1 MMRKIYTGFFIFFG
15 LVAHAQFWTE
25 TSSGFTANF
34 TGLSKFHVV
43 DANVAW
49 AIGYDGF
56 NTANNIQQFSKT
68 DDSGLT
74 WIAGVFDLGD
84 PSLGIADLSGVDS
97 NVAFVAAYP
106 RQAGQQGGIWKTID
120 AGVTWTQQTA
130 ASFNNAASF
139 PNIVHYFDA
148 NNGLAIGDPTNGY
161 WEIYTSNNGGATYSR
176 IPSTSLPAPLN
187 NESGYLAQFAHFGDS
202 IWFTTSA
209 GRIVHSANRGM
220 TWSVYQSPLSD
231 FGGTTVFGDISF
243 ATSNR
248 GVIQDNAGNI
258 FKTTDAGQTWN
269 AVVFSGTGSP
279 YGGAISYLP
288 NTFHMVSTGGEVNF
302 TGSSYSVDDGT
313 TWININTDQHVD
325 VAFFNDT
332 VGYSGSFSNATN
344 NLGVF
349 RYTGSVLNEA
359 SVEELVEVQ
368 LFHNNQTGQ
377 LEVTTGQQF
386 KNLRIYDLH
395 GRLVL
400 TSTSKLTPTNF
411 IQSGVYIA
419 QIFTDTGLKT
429 SKFIKY

>member
-1 MMRKIYTGFFIFFG
+1 MRKIFTGLFIVFCLG
-15 LVAHAQFWTE
+15 AQAQFWTE
-25 TSSGFTANF
+25 TSSGFSTNF
-34 TGLSKFHVV
+34 RGLSKFHVV
-43 DANVAW
+43 DANLAW

-74 WIAGVFDLGD
+74 WSSGVFDLGD
-84 PSLGIADLSGVDS
+84 TSLGIADLSGVDS
-97 NVAFVAAYP
+97 NTAFVAAYP
-106 RQAGQQGGIWKTID
+106 RQAGQQGGIWKTTD

-130 ASFNNAASF
+130 ASFNNVASF

-161 WEIYTSNNGGATYSR
+161 WEIYTSNNGGTTYSR
-176 IPSTSLPAPLN
+176 IPSASLPAPLN
-187 NESGYLAQFAHFGDS
+187 NETGYLSQFAYSGDS

-209 GRIVHSANRGM
+209 GRIIHSANRGV

-231 FGGTTVFGDISF
+231 FEGTTIFGDISF

-258 FKTTDAGQTWN
+258 FKTTDGGQTWN
-269 AVVFSGTGSP
+269 AVVFSGTGTP

-288 NTFHMVSTGGEVNF
+288 NTFHMVSTGGEANF
-302 TGSSYSVDDGT
+302 AGSSYSVDDGT
-313 TWININTDQHVD
+313 TWINIDTDQHVG

-359 SVEELVEVQ
+359 SVEELGEVQ

-377 LEVTTGQQF
+377 LEVATGQQF

-395 GRLVL
+395 GQLGL
-400 TSTSKLTPTNF
+400 TSTSTLISTNL
-411 IQSGVYIA
+411 IPSGVYIA